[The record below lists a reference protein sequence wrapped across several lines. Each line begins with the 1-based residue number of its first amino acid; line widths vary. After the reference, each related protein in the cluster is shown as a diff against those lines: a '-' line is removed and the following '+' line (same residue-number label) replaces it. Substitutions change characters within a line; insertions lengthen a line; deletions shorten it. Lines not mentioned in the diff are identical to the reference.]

1 MEHDDQTILKR
12 IKSRRKSN
20 QDTFLEVLDKKK
32 IDEFEL
38 EEALT

>member
-1 MEHDDQTILKR
+1 MEHDEQAILKR
-12 IKSRRKSN
+12 IRSKKKTN
-20 QDTFLEVLDKKK
+20 QDSFLEVLDKKK